1 MVQKNS
7 AIRRGLIGA
16 SAGLA
21 VMILVVFFTAAS
33 GGGFGL
39 ISFFYILAGPFYGFG
54 FTFANWHRIMEK
66 TKRGAK
72 EGAVVF
78 GIGVLLSTFLDD
90 RRYGIWGWIYFLFR
104 VSWHI
109 GFGWIPGIGYGISA
123 ISQELSGREEP
134 TGSTAAASGYREQY
148 RDEPRSR
155 AQAAVEGKP
164 ALICVGG
171 VFAGADFP
179 VRTGEK
185 ILIGSDPASCQIV
198 LPGGYAGPVQCALRY
213 NPASC
218 RWQGMDLSGG
228 NTLLNGIRPLAREN
242 FQDIPAGSTVCI
254 GEGKN
259 AQRFRLG

>member
-7 AIRRGLIGA
+7 AVRRGLIGA
-16 SAGLA
+16 SVGLA

-109 GFGWIPGIGYGISA
+109 GIGWIPGIGYGISA
-123 ISQELSGREEP
+123 ISQELREREEP
-134 TGSTAAASGYREQY
+134 TGSSASGYREQY
-148 RDEPRSR
+148 RDEPRLR
-155 AQAAVEGKP
+155 AQAAAQGKP
-164 ALICVGG
+164 ALTCVGG
-171 VFAGADFP
+171 VFAGAEFP
-179 VRTGEK
+179 IQTGEK

-213 NPASC
+213 NQASC

-228 NTLLNGIRPLAREN
+228 GTLLNGIRPLAGGN